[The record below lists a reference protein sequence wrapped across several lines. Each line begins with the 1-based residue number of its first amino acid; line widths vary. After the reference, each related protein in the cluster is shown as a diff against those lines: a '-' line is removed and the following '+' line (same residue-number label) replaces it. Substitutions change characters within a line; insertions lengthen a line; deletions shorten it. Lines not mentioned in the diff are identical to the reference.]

1 MSINV
6 YDNFFSEEDHN
17 YIIEYCKNASYYYGE
32 YDNDPDIFDEKYCT
46 GLVHEVYH
54 YTDKSPLKEKTYQ
67 PGGGHN
73 KFINQRKIFDLFS
86 NSIEQKFPNF
96 KTEDMT
102 RFYINCFAPSEN
114 PYFHTDGQVGTT
126 FLYYPN
132 LSWDLDDGGETQ
144 FVIANEL
151 YGVLPIPNRMIYFDA
166 NIFHKATPFRN
177 KHRFSV
183 AVKYNI
189 HNSPEWKD

>member
-1 MSINV
+1 
-6 YDNFFSEEDHN
+6 
-17 YIIEYCKNASYYYGE
+17 
-32 YDNDPDIFDEKYCT
+32 
-46 GLVHEVYH
+46 
-54 YTDKSPLKEKTYQ
+54 
-67 PGGGHN
+67 
-73 KFINQRKIFDLFS
+73 
-86 NSIEQKFPNF
+86 
-96 KTEDMT
+96 MT

-166 NIFHKATPFRN
+166 NIFHKATSFRN
-177 KHRFSV
+177 EHRFSV
-183 AVKYNI
+183 AVKYNM